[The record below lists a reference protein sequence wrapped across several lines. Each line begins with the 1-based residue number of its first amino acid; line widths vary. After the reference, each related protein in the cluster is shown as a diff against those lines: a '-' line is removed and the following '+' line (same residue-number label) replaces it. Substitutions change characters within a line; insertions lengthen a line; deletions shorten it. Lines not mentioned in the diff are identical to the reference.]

1 MVYANEADLLNVAFF
16 GVFGYLNPLKLWYII
31 VGGTIY
37 LGEMKVGY
45 PTCLPISV
53 TKGEWRFR
61 ARWWRKARRAQG
73 GPHFRHP
80 VSNFLIMGRSP
91 FLYF

>member
-16 GVFGYLNPLKLWYII
+16 GVSGYLNPLKLWYII

-61 ARWWRKARRAQG
+61 ACVGGGRRG
-73 GPHFRHP
+73 GHRVGHIFATLCPIF
-80 VSNFLIMGRSP
+80 
-91 FLYF
+91 